1 MNKVDDML
9 AQLAEGP
16 SRGVTSYKGY
26 IINGIRFHKKGA
38 EKTTQN
44 NSVYLEAHDSGQ
56 LNDKEEYFD
65 VIKDIIMLD
74 YRTFKVPLFWC
85 DWANIRM
92 GVKKSEFY
100 TLVNFNIGQAQSI
113 RDPFVLASQ
122 VKKAFYARVNE
133 SSNWYIALKDSNR
146 GCFGLESNEE
156 N

>member
-1 MNKVDDML
+1 ML

-26 IINGIRFHKKGA
+26 MINGIRFHKKGVQ
-38 EKTTQN
+38 KTTQD
-44 NSVYLEAHDSGQ
+44 SGVYLESHESGK
-56 LNDKEEYFD
+56 LNDKEEYFG

-74 YRTFKVPLFWC
+74 YRTFNVPLFWC
-85 DWANIRM
+85 DWADIRM

-100 TLVNFNIGQAQSI
+100 TLVNFNIGQAQSS

-122 VKKAFYARVNE
+122 VKKAFYARENE

-146 GCFGLESNEE
+146 GCFRLESIEE